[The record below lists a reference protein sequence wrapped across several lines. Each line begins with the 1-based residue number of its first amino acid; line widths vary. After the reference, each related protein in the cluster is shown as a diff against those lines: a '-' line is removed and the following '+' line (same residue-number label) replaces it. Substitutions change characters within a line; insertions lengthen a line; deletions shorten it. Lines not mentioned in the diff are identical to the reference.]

1 MNPTSGQTAYRLPWL
16 REYGEFMRTLWRIIA
31 GLFRWS
37 WRVLNFIRE
46 FILNLFLIVLILA
59 GVGIWLQ
66 LSSASSSEPVQ
77 QGALKVDL
85 SGVLVDKPS
94 VSNRLSRIS
103 RQLLGA
109 SSDRL
114 QENSLFDVVDAIR
127 QAKSDKNITGMVL
140 DLRDFAGGDQPSL
153 QYVGKALRE
162 FRDAGKPIFALGD
175 SYSQAQYYLA
185 SYATK
190 VYLSPQGT
198 VDLHGFATNGL
209 YYKSLLDKLKV
220 SSHVFRVGTYKSAVE
235 PFLRDDMSPEA
246 RDADGRWVGQLWQ
259 NYLNTVSA
267 NRQITP
273 QQLFPGAAGIIS
285 GLQAVQGDTAK
296 YALDNKLVDVLDSR
310 AAADREL
317 VKTFGW
323 DKASNDYRNVSIY
336 DYNVKQPTQQD
347 GNIAVILA
355 SGAIMD
361 GEESAG
367 NVGGDTT
374 AAQIRDARLDDKI
387 KAIVLRVNSPGGSVT
402 ASEAIRE
409 ELAAAHD
416 AGKPVVVSMGGMA
429 ASGGYWIST
438 PADYIVAAP
447 STLTGSIGIFGVIN
461 TVENSLSSIGVHSDG
476 VATSPL
482 ADVST
487 TKALPTE
494 VQQLMQLTIENGY
507 RNFVG
512 LVAASRHKTPQQ
524 IDAIAQGHVWT
535 GSDAKANG
543 LVDAL
548 GDFDDAVAKAA
559 ELAKVAKP
567 ELSWYQDD
575 PGMIDLLLNQM
586 NASAQAVLPAALKV
600 WLPAP
605 VSEVMGA
612 LQAQPGLMNNLNDPQ
627 NRYAF
632 CLTCGN
638 VR

>member
-1 MNPTSGQTAYRLPWL
+1 
-16 REYGEFMRTLWRIIA
+16 MRTLWRIIA

-409 ELAAAHD
+409 ELAAAHN